1 MFKELILMTTVTNF
15 FKKRIVHLCKNEEW
29 FKNDFDFYYLAK
41 GTVDPETL
49 SDHLEFINQQLMKS
63 VICFYIKSEG
73 YLDKLKLRNKQ
84 LIYRDHY
91 GDLIESDW
99 EKEVNLFT
107 KNRILKIQT
116 YLDLKIPAALKAEM
130 ERSPSWNEFYGDNFN
145 FIVKTIKEYV
155 EKEVDYDRC
164 ENTEN
169 VEEYDDE
176 VAQNFN
182 IDPYEYEKLIA
193 EIFENLG
200 WTTFNTPKSGDQGAD
215 IVMQKEGFTYV
226 VQCKL
231 YGQPVGN
238 KAVQEVSSAK
248 AYYEAVG
255 SVVVTNNDYT
265 KSARQL
271 AESQN
276 VWLLHDS
283 QLVEWNSLVDEIIA
297 KVKESVNE

>member
-1 MFKELILMTTVTNF
+1 MTTATND
-15 FKKRIVHLCKNEEW
+15 FKKQIVNLCKNEEW
-29 FKNDFDFYYLAK
+29 FKNDFYHLAK
-41 GTVDPETL
+41 GSVDPETL
-49 SDHLEFINQQLMKS
+49 SDYLGTIYQQFARS
-63 VICFYIKSEG
+63 VIRFYIKSEG

-84 LIYRDHY
+84 LIYRDNY

-116 YLDLKIPAALKAEM
+116 YLDLKIPDALKAEM
-130 ERSPSWNEFYGDNFN
+130 KRNSSWDESYDDNFN
-145 FIVKTIKEYV
+145 FIVETIKEYV
-155 EKEVDYDRC
+155 ENEIDYDRF
-164 ENTEN
+164 ENKDNIEK
-169 VEEYDDE
+169 YDDE
-176 VAQNFN
+176 VTQNSN
-182 IDPYEYEKLIA
+182 VNPYEYEKLIA
-193 EIFENLG
+193 DIFENLG

-231 YGQPVGN
+231 YSQPVGN

-255 SVVVTNNDYT
+255 SVVVTNNEYT

-283 QLVEWNSLVDEIIA
+283 QLVEWNSLIDEIVA
-297 KVKESVNE
+297 KVKENVNE